1 MPFRLR
7 KDARKWFG
15 DIRPK
20 FKIEFDTYYFC
31 LMAGLATGRKE
42 TISTG
47 ETAELVDNFPD
58 LYRSR
63 KDVIIALFLSKELE
77 IMGVSMSEK
86 RQVHDQIARLVNPQD
101 PSGLSTTGMQEINY
115 YSYGG
120 YDVLANEWFDDRPRT
135 IEVFLPMYKMK
146 LDQAIGNHPYSPV
159 LNWKIK

>member
-7 KDARKWFG
+7 KDARKWFR

-42 TISTG
+42 TISAG

-63 KDVIIALFLSKELE
+63 RDVILALFLSKELE

-86 RQVHDQIARLVNPQD
+86 RQVHDQIARLVTPQD
-101 PSGLSTTGMQEINY
+101 PGLSDDGLQEINR

-120 YDVLANEWFDDRPRT
+120 YDVLANEWFDDRPRA
-135 IEVFLPMYKMK
+135 IEVFLPMYKRK
-146 LDQAIGNHPYSPV
+146 LDQAIGELSV
-159 LNWKIK
+159 

>member
-7 KDARKWFG
+7 EDARKWFR

-20 FKIEFDTYYFC
+20 FELDFDIYYFC
-31 LMAGLATGRKE
+31 LMAGLATGSKE

-47 ETAELVDNFPD
+47 EATDLVNNFPG

-63 KDVIIALFLSKELE
+63 RGVIISLFLSKELE

-86 RQVHDQIARLVNPQD
+86 SQVHKEIARLINPQE
-101 PSGLSTTGMQEINY
+101 PSGLSDNGLREINR

-120 YDVLANEWFDDRPRT
+120 YDVLANEWFDDRPRA
-135 IEVFLPMYKMK
+135 IEVFLPMYKEK
-146 LDQAIGNHPYSPV
+146 LDQAIGELS
-159 LNWKIK
+159 I